1 MVRNVRRALL
11 VLLALLV
18 FVAAAG
24 AIYAWQ
30 ARPELE
36 DRRDAATEAW
46 DALRSALDQRYLVLT
61 AAADTVREEGGR
73 PRAVVRDL
81 DVALATWR
89 DARAVGDDMVGE
101 VRIANDLE
109 GLSRRLV
116 RTVGDTPRLAD
127 NAAVA
132 AVMDQLAGVPLPEAA
147 ESYAGAVR
155 AYEAER
161 QGTVR
166 EIVAELLG
174 FDSLPTLDPRVT

>member
-1 MVRNVRRALL
+1 MVRTVRRALL
-11 VLLALLV
+11 ALLALLV

-36 DRRDAATEAW
+36 DRRDAAIEAW
-46 DALRSALDQRYLVLT
+46 DALRPALDQRYLVLT

-89 DARAVGDDMVGE
+89 DARAAGDDMVGE

-109 GLSRRLV
+109 GLVRRLV
-116 RTVGDTPRLAD
+116 RTVDETPRLAG
-127 NAAVA
+127 NGAVA
-132 AVMDQLAGVPLPEAA
+132 AVMEQLAGVPVPEAA
-147 ESYAGAVR
+147 ADYDDAVR
-155 AYEAER
+155 AYESER

-166 EIVAELLG
+166 EVVADLLG
-174 FDSLPTLDPRVT
+174 FDSLPTLDPRVS